1 MNNPITL
8 MIWLNVNGL
17 YQSLRFSKNM
27 LDVFFPMP
35 QPAAEAIP
43 SPTVTATGLGRGRC
57 LGPADLRG

>member
-35 QPAAEAIP
+35 QPAAEARP
-43 SPTVTATGLGRGRC
+43 RSTATEAGLGRGRC